1 MKVNTGKPTSEL
13 KMYIARITLPG
24 FIVDVEYGRQTPVF
38 WTKNSSFNYLVQ
50 ENDISTVYEISAKY
64 HTPDSVKSGVVVWL
78 ADPNGIQIN
87 FKCSKLLNYCYKM
100 FTVENKI
107 LY

>member
-1 MKVNTGKPTSEL
+1 MF
-13 KMYIARITLPG
+13 IARITVPG

-64 HTPDSVKSGVVVWL
+64 HTPDSSTPALPALTIRRIRVVSEARQFSSL
-78 ADPNGIQIN
+78 CRIFFFSMANQN
-87 FKCSKLLNYCYKM
+87 
-100 FTVENKI
+100 
-107 LY
+107 